1 VYFGVVRTSVD
12 LDSNTA
18 RELKEAESI
27 TRERRATLL
36 RQAIRAGLPLVVNR
50 YQAARPE
57 GYFADAYPR
66 PKDRQALETAM
77 AKVPQRRRA

>member
-1 VYFGVVRTSVD
+1 MRTSVE
-12 LDSNTA
+12 LDA
-18 RELKEAESI
+18 EMVGELKQAESV

-50 YQAARPE
+50 YQAPRPD

-66 PKDRQALETAM
+66 PKERRELEVAM
-77 AKVPQRRRA
+77 AKVSQKRGA